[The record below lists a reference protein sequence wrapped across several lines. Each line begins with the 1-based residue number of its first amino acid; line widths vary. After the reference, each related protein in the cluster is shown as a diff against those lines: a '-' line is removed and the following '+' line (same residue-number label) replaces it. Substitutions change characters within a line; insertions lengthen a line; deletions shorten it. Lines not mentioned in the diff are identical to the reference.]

1 MPSYQPRLIEPLLSD
16 LLAEVPAVM
25 IVGPRAV
32 GKTTTARRFAKTVI
46 SLDRPAEGAAFAA
59 DPDAALKG
67 LKEPVLLDEWQVVPE
82 VLGAVKRT
90 VDGDPHPGRFILAG
104 SVRAETQAESWPGT
118 GRLVRLPMYPMTVA
132 EQKGWEV
139 SSPLLDRIAAS
150 EMPAVPDDTP
160 DLRGYVDLALRGGFP
175 QPALSLSDRIRSR
188 WLQSYVDQVITRD
201 SEEVDGGRDPERLR
215 RYLQAWA
222 LNTAGVVEHKTLY
235 DAAGINRK
243 TALAYDRLLFSLMI
257 VQEMP
262 AWTSNRLK
270 RLTLSPKRYLLDASM
285 LVGILGLAQD
295 SIMKNGDL
303 LGRTL
308 DTFVASQL
316 RAQSVSSRLQHRLYH
331 LRKEQGRR
339 EVDIVA
345 ESGAGDVIGVE
356 VKATSS
362 PTPDDAR
369 HLRWVASKLG
379 ERCLAG
385 VLFHTGPRPFKID
398 EKVSALPISCLW
410 S

>member
-16 LLAEVPAVM
+16 LLAEVPAIM

-90 VDGDPHPGRFILAG
+90 VDEDPHPGRFILAG

-150 EMPAVPDDTP
+150 ETPAVPEDTP

-175 QPALSLSDRIRSR
+175 QPALLLSDRIRSR

-201 SEEVDGGRDPERLR
+201 SEEVEGGRDPKRLR

-222 LNTAGVVEHKTLY
+222 LNTAGVAEHKTLY

-285 LVGILGLAQD
+285 LVGILGLDQD
-295 SIMKNGDL
+295 STMKDGDL

-316 RAQSVSSRLQHRLYH
+316 RAQSVSSRLRHRLYH

-339 EVDIVA
+339 EIDIVA

-362 PTPDDAR
+362 PTMDDAR
-369 HLRWVASKLG
+369 HLRWMIGKLG

-385 VLFHTGPRPFKID
+385 ILFHTGPRPFKID
-398 EKVSALPISCLW
+398 AKVFALPISCLW